1 MARCLRRLMCG
12 DLPPTI
18 CDIRARQESSRCD
31 VHEAGSDERALG
43 GIAEVQRQAVA
54 ASATAKQ
61 TGAVTDL
68 LGRLLPLWTQPVDSW
83 DDAEAAFREVYAD
96 PVVVNGIEMPIV
108 ELVGRARAL
117 QQAFE
122 GLSMH
127 VLDIVHAPDRV
138 VIAFLMR
145 GRHVGPF
152 ISPLGTVGPTQ
163 RDIEVRT
170 IDILVVTA
178 GVVSAIWVV
187 SDDLGLL
194 RQLDAAKLA

>member
-1 MARCLRRLMCG
+1 VE
-12 DLPPTI
+12 
-18 CDIRARQESSRCD
+18 QS
-31 VHEAGSDERALG
+31 
-43 GIAEVQRQAVA
+43 
-54 ASATAKQ
+54 
-61 TGAVTDL
+61 
-68 LGRLLPLWTQPVDSW
+68 VDSW

-117 QQAFE
+117 QQAFD

-127 VLDIVHAPDRV
+127 ILDIVQAPDRV
-138 VIAFLMR
+138 VIAFLMH

-152 ISPLGTVGPTQ
+152 ISRLGTVGPTQ

>member
-1 MARCLRRLMCG
+1 M
-12 DLPPTI
+12 
-18 CDIRARQESSRCD
+18 
-31 VHEAGSDERALG
+31 
-43 GIAEVQRQAVA
+43 
-54 ASATAKQ
+54 
-61 TGAVTDL
+61 
-68 LGRLLPLWTQPVDSW
+68 
-83 DDAEAAFREVYAD
+83 YAD
-96 PVVVNGIEMPIV
+96 PVVVNGIKMPIG

-117 QQAFE
+117 QQAFA
-122 GLSMH
+122 GLGMEI
-127 VLDIVHAPDRV
+127 LDAVETPDRV

-152 ISPLGTVGPTQ
+152 KSPLGTVAPTQ

-170 IDILVVTA
+170 IDVLAVTE